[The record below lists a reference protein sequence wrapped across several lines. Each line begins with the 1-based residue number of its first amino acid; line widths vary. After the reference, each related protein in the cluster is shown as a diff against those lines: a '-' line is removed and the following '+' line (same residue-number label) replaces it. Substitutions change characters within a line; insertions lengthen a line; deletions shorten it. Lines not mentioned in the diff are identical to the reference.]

1 MKSISGATGFG
12 GLPRRCRWYPLQTAA
27 LALLVLAFSIGV
39 SLAQVSSN
47 PKPHDHVYL
56 LRGFANVF
64 SLGMD
69 QIATKLQHQGIDT
82 TVDNYLSWPTLA
94 GEAAANKA
102 PPRASQA
109 SH

>member
-1 MKSISGATGFG
+1 VFPLKGRSSEDNIHFELNLLGGISMKSFSGATSFG
-12 GLPRRCRWYPLQTAA
+12 GLPRRWCWCPLQVAA
-27 LALLVLAFSIGV
+27 LSFLMLAYSIGI

-69 QIATKLQHQGIDT
+69 QIATKLQHQGALT
-82 TVDNYLSWPTLA
+82 PL
-94 GEAAANKA
+94 
-102 PPRASQA
+102 
-109 SH
+109 